1 MNTRLCLYRLGP
13 HNVAKLAPFLWE
25 WYKQRLGIITVRLD
39 KFITEASELSRS
51 SAKKALHRSDVTC
64 DGVVVKDSG
73 FKVEPGTRVCLEGR
87 ELTLFG
93 VRYLMLNKPVDTICS
108 TIDEMYPSVLSLV
121 DIEKTSNLHIA
132 GRLDADTTG
141 LVLITSDGQWS
152 HRATSPKKDC
162 GKRYLVEVAE
172 PLDDSLIKVFA
183 EGIALRNEDG
193 LTKPAKLEIIASH
206 SARLTIT
213 EGKYHQVKRM
223 FAATGNAVVKL
234 HRECVGGIELDP
246 ALGLGEWRYL
256 TQAEIDAI

>member
-1 MNTRLCLYRLGP
+1 
-13 HNVAKLAPFLWE
+13 
-25 WYKQRLGIITVRLD
+25 VRLD

-51 SAKKALHRSDVTC
+51 LAKKALHRGDVTC
-64 DGVVVKDSG
+64 DGVIVKDSG
-73 FKVEPGTRVCLEGR
+73 FKVEPGTKVCLEGR
-87 ELTLFG
+87 ELSLFG

-108 TIDEMYPSVLSLV
+108 TIDEVYPSVLSLIDV
-121 DIEKTSNLHIA
+121 EKASNLHIA

-172 PLDDSLIKVFA
+172 PLDESLIETFA

-193 LTKPAKLEIIASH
+193 LTKPATLEIIDSH
-206 SARLTIT
+206 HARLTIT

-223 FAATGNAVVKL
+223 FAATGNAVINL
-234 HRECVGGIELDP
+234 HRECVGSIELDP
-246 ALGLGEWRYL
+246 GLALGEWRYL
-256 TQAEIDAI
+256 TQAEIDSI